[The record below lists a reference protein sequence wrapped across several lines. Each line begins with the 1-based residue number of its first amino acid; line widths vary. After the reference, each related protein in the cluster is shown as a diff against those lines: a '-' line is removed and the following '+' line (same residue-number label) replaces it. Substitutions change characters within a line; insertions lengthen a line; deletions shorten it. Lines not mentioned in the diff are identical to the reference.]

1 MKFKLMNYIA
11 GISLAAVASG
21 CVTVSNEIFKQ
32 GNQYANSNRETCT
45 TEYGN
50 LSSRIP
56 KEFQPQTNAFVLFL
70 ENKDQS
76 IEATLVDGDSLEL
89 KVIKPDLN
97 LASETNGL
105 YVSLSDIYYD
115 FKAKG
120 KVKKAYLGEP
130 DLAPGV
136 EPNFSNANLIHVVSD
151 SKNSKTQRD
160 FKTASSKFLYAL
172 RECNN
177 R

>member
-1 MKFKLMNYIA
+1 MKSKLMGYIA
-11 GISLAAVASG
+11 GISLAVAASG
-21 CVTVSNEIFKQ
+21 CATVSNEIFKQ
-32 GNQYANSNRETCT
+32 GSKYANSNKETCT
-45 TEYGN
+45 TEYGS

-56 KEFQPQTNAFVLFL
+56 RELQPQTKAFVLFL

-89 KVIKPDLN
+89 KVIKPDPN

-115 FKAKG
+115 FKTKG

-130 DLAPGV
+130 DLASGV
-136 EPNFSNANLIHVVSD
+136 EPNFSNANLIHIVSD
-151 SKNSKTQRD
+151 SKNPRTQRD
-160 FKTASSKFLYAL
+160 FETAASKFLYAL